1 MTPAPPEF
9 QENIKTV
16 ENAFREVFIIED
28 EGIIKLVLASVVAH
42 RLKADPLWIFLVA
55 SSSSGKTEFI
65 TSLNEVQGLYP
76 ISSLTS
82 HTFIS
87 GMKVKGGGEVNLLD
101 RMKNGIMSFKDF
113 TSILSTNPE
122 ARGEIM
128 GQLREIYDGEY
139 SKDFGTGERKRWKG
153 KIGLIAGVTT
163 KIYTTQELYA
173 AMGERFVMYAF
184 KQPDQ
189 KIIGQKTISNTKEGM
204 KEKRLALR
212 SIVKDY
218 LDNFIQI
225 PQELPAL
232 DPSFEQDLID
242 LAEFSTRA
250 RSPVER
256 DWRSHSKE
264 VLFKHDPEGIGR
276 FLTQLVTLS
285 CALQIMNGGQG
296 LTPLDKSI
304 IFKISL
310 DSI

>member
-101 RMKNGIMSFKDF
+101 RMKSGIMSFKDF

-184 KQPDQ
+184 KQPNQ
-189 KIIGQKTISNTKEGM
+189 KEIGRRAITNTRTGM
-204 KEKRLALR
+204 KEKRLYLQN
-212 SIVKDY
+212 ITKEY

-225 PQELPAL
+225 PADLPKL
-232 DPSFEQDLID
+232 ETGLENDLID
-242 LAEFSTRA
+242 LAEFSTRL
-250 RSPVER
+250 RSPIER
-256 DWRSHSKE
+256 DWRSPNKDIT
-264 VLFKHDPEGIGR
+264 FKHDPEGIAR
-276 FLTQLVTLS
+276 FLTQL
-285 CALQIMNGGQG
+285 
-296 LTPLDKSI
+296 
-304 IFKISL
+304 
-310 DSI
+310 